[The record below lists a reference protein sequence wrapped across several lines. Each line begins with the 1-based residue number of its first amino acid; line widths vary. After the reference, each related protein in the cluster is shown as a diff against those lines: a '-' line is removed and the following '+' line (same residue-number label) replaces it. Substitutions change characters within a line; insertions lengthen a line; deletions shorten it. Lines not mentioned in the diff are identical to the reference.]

1 MSNNLGHEQLEVGG
15 GSGIRTHGEFPHT
28 CFQDRRHSP
37 LGHPSALRPK
47 SSPAGLPRRASY
59 TIVSAPMYG
68 RSAAGVSIDPS
79 SRWYVSSTAMIT
91 RGSASPEPFSVCG
104 YCGRAPASGR

>member
-1 MSNNLGHEQLEVGG
+1 MISHSYKLWEQLAEGVGFEPTV
-15 GSGIRTHGEFPHT
+15 SFPT
-28 CFQDRRHSP
+28 PVFKTGAIVR
-37 LGHPSALRPK
+37 SAIPPRCGPK
-47 SSPAGLPRRASY
+47 SSLASSPRRASY
-59 TIVSAPMYG
+59 TIASAPMYG